1 MAVSLPTGLRWL
13 SNGLNALLSNG
24 FSDYYNNIAPDYESG
39 GQGFDSLRAHHFFS
53 IFTGGYGA
61 AAKLLNSP
69 EMIGLLTGLLS
80 LRCVYRCFHPVD
92 SLGGL
97 QSKCGYLADRKLY
110 E

>member
-1 MAVSLPTGLRWL
+1 MAVSLAAGLRWL
-13 SNGLNALLSNG
+13 SNGLNALLRKG

-53 IFTGGYGA
+53 ILTGGYGA
-61 AAKLLNSP
+61 AAKLPNRPKKL
-69 EMIGLLTGLLS
+69 GLLTGLLS
-80 LRCVYRCFHPVD
+80 LGCVYRCFRPD
-92 SLGGL
+92 YSLVGL